1 MKSSLATV
9 DSRSGGE
16 ELTMLMSRTRPFFR
30 WVFMRSLPVVMLALA
45 AVSSSAR
52 AQTKQQ
58 MIDDWERQRS
68 NVLAY
73 IDAMPDSAMAFHPT
87 SGVRDFA
94 QQIVHAVSTNLEVAA
109 MSLRGL
115 KEAPFTLDTT
125 QLHQKAAL
133 RDYTDRAY
141 GFLLDALKSSTPSQL
156 LKQSSVYNLPAQSA
170 SRWLTLS
177 YEHAVWT
184 LGQTVPYLRLNGVT
198 PPTYK
203 QPL

>member
-1 MKSSLATV
+1 MKAT
-9 DSRSGGE
+9 R
-16 ELTMLMSRTRPFFR
+16 LLL
-30 WVFMRSLPVVMLALA
+30 LPAIGVAL
-45 AVSSSAR
+45 SAGTLR

-58 MIDDWERQRS
+58 LVDDWERQRT

-73 IDAMPDSAMAFHPT
+73 IDAMPDSGMAFHPT
-87 SGVRDFA
+87 AGVRDFA
-94 QQIVHAVSTNLEVAA
+94 QQIVHVVSTNLEVAA
-109 MSLRGL
+109 AALRGL
-115 KEAPFTLDTT
+115 KEAPFALDTT

-141 GFLLDALKSSTPSQL
+141 GFLLDALKSSTPTQL
-156 LKQSSVYNLPAQSA
+156 LKQSSVYNLPPQSA
-170 SRWLTLS
+170 ARWLTLS

-198 PPTYK
+198 PPGYK

>member
-1 MKSSLATV
+1 MI
-9 DSRSGGE
+9 
-16 ELTMLMSRTRPFFR
+16 MRTL
-30 WVFMRSLPVVMLALA
+30 VAVTLALSTF
-45 AVSSSAR
+45 VGTAR

-58 MIDDWERQRS
+58 LVEDWERQRT
-68 NVLAY
+68 NMLAY

-87 SGVRDFA
+87 PGVRDFA

-109 MSLRGL
+109 TALRGL

-141 GFLLDALKSSTPSQL
+141 GFLLDALKGSTPTQL
-156 LKQSSVYNLPAQSA
+156 LKQSSVYNLPPESA

-198 PPTYK
+198 PPGYK

>member
-1 MKSSLATV
+1 
-9 DSRSGGE
+9 
-16 ELTMLMSRTRPFFR
+16 
-30 WVFMRSLPVVMLALA
+30 MRSLFVVTLTLA
-45 AVSSSAR
+45 AISSSAR

-87 SGVRDFA
+87 PGVRDFA

-115 KEAPFTLDTT
+115 KDAPFTLDTT

-198 PPTYK
+198 PPAYK

>member
-1 MKSSLATV
+1 MRALVLLVILGCAATP
-9 DSRSGGE
+9 
-16 ELTMLMSRTRPFFR
+16 L
-30 WVFMRSLPVVMLALA
+30 
-45 AVSSSAR
+45 R

-58 MIDDWERQRS
+58 LVEDWERQRG

-87 SGVRDFA
+87 PGVRDFA

-109 MSLRGL
+109 MALKGL
-115 KEAPFTLDTT
+115 KEAPFTLDTA
-125 QLHQKAAL
+125 QQHQKAAL

-141 GFLLDALKSSTPSQL
+141 SFLLDALKSATPSQL
-156 LKQSSVYNLPAQSA
+156 LKQSSVYNLPTQSA

-198 PPTYK
+198 PPGYK